1 MKYRNVNNNFQEKL
15 KSHISKIKSSTIMFI
30 FADKTNNIYE
40 MKSQDHEKLIMENV
54 TKRCKKKQSIWKLKT
69 LPSHEN

>member
-1 MKYRNVNNNFQEKL
+1 
-15 KSHISKIKSSTIMFI
+15 MFI

-69 LPSHEN
+69 LPSHVN